1 MPTKPSTAPKPT
13 TRSRPHT
20 SADAEAGSSPAAA
33 DSQLEPCL
41 VVGYDGSPEAR
52 HAATWAA
59 RRAAPGGK
67 LVLIHAS
74 RPRRRWLPVAILG
87 TAFER
92 RGRGGA
98 LIDELLMDGD
108 EALLEV
114 HAEAHVVD
122 DTPAHALIEAARRYD
137 AREIIVGSHH
147 PSRTDAIYGDVA
159 SELVRTAPVPV
170 CVVPLGE
177 EPDPR
182 SARASGRE

>member
-1 MPTKPSTAPKPT
+1 MPAKSSTASKPT
-13 TRSRPHT
+13 IHRHPHPGAGARP
-20 SADAEAGSSPAAA
+20 GSSPAA
-33 DSQLEPCL
+33 DSRFGPCL

-59 RRAAPGGK
+59 RRAAPNGK

-74 RPRRRWLPVAILG
+74 RPRRRWLPIAILA

-92 RGRGGA
+92 RDRGRA

-114 HAEAHVVD
+114 KAEAHVVD

-159 SELVRTAPVPV
+159 SELVSMAPVPV

-177 EPDPR
+177 DPDLHAAQ
-182 SARASGRE
+182 ARSGRE